1 MAEVL
6 DFEYRL
12 ANISL
17 TREER
22 RDATKL
28 YNPMSI
34 AQIQLNHPYIQ
45 WLPYLNSIMPDSAQ
59 FTSDDVIINAVPDF
73 FTRLELVLSSTS
85 NETIANYLMWRVAF
99 GAASSLPKAFRDRA
113 HEYNK
118 ALTGRE
124 EADPRGLQ
132 CTQTVLSYY
141 SHALGALYVRKHFK
155 EEAKRNVNEMVDNIM
170 IAFKEIVDK
179 IDWMDEQTRGNARDK
194 ADLMASQMAY
204 ADELLDDNRLVEY
217 YLNFNVTVDEDAY
230 YDSILKLGSASTQYS
245 SSRLRQAVN
254 KLEWPAFVT
263 PAIVN
268 AFYSSLENTI
278 KFPAGILQGAFFNAD
293 RPHYMNYGGIGF
305 VIGHGKENFKS

>member
-1 MAEVL
+1 MSQ
-6 DFEYRL
+6 
-12 ANISL
+12 ISL

-34 AQIQLNHPYIQ
+34 AQLQANYSYIQ
-45 WLPYLNSIMPDSAQ
+45 WLPYLNSIMPLSTQ
-59 FTSDDVIINAVPDF
+59 FTANDVIINAVPEF
-73 FTRLELVLSSTS
+73 FTRLQQVL
-85 NETIANYLMWRVAF
+85 NETSKETMANYLMWRVAF
-99 GAASSLPKAFRDRA
+99 SAASSLPKAFRDRA

-132 CTQTVLSYY
+132 CTQTALSYF
-141 SHALGALYVRKHFK
+141 SHAFGALYVRRHFK
-155 EEAKRNVNEMVDNIM
+155 EEAKENVNTMVDNIM
-170 IAFKEIVDK
+170 IAFKEMIEE
-179 IDWMDEQTRGNARDK
+179 IEWMDSETKINARDK
-194 ADLMASQMAY
+194 ANTIASQMAY
-204 ADELLDDNRLVEY
+204 ADELLDDSKLVEY
-217 YLNFNVTVDEDAY
+217 YLNFPATVDEGSY
-230 YDSILKLGSASTQYS
+230 YDSMLNLGKASTAYS
-245 SSRLRQAVN
+245 LSRLRDPVN

-305 VIGHGKENFKS
+305 VIGHGKHRL